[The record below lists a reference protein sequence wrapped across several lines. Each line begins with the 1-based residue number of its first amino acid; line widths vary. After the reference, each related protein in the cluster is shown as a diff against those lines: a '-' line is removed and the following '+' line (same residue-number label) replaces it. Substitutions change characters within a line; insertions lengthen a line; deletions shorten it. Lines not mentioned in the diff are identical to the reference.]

1 MSGRLKGLEPS
12 KVFHFFEEICS
23 IPHGSYHVDEISRY
37 LEDFA
42 IKRNLRYVRDKE
54 NNVIIYRNAS
64 KGYEDK
70 PVTILQGHMDMVAVN
85 DDPEVDMDV
94 TPLDICHDD
103 EYIYAKGS
111 SLGGDDGIAV
121 AYMLAILDDDS
132 IQAPAL
138 EAVFTTNEEVG
149 MDGAIALDPG
159 LLRGNRLIN
168 LDSEEEGIFIAGCAG
183 GIKMKA
189 GIELEVSD
197 DAAGAD
203 KACVKVSVSGLLG
216 GHSGEMIIK
225 NRANA
230 IKICGR
236 LLYDICGSFDVALV
250 DIKGGTK
257 SNAIADKAEFEI
269 LVNRADI
276 SKLNAVIAGIEQE
289 IKNEY
294 RQKDDGIKITVAESS
309 LGERSVF
316 SGDSLKMLASFI
328 MAVPDGVQAMC
339 GWTEGLPLTSLNV
352 GIIERKDNTV
362 YTYHELRSQM
372 GSSLRSLNKSV
383 TIIADAFGAVC
394 ENSSQYPEWEY
405 HESSPLRDEMCR
417 VYKEMYSAEPK
428 IEVIHAGLECGILAQ
443 KIDGFDAVSIGPDIL
458 DIHTTKEKL
467 SIKSTE
473 RVWEYLLG
481 VLSAR

>member
-1 MSGRLKGLEPS
+1 MSGRLEGLEPS
-12 KVFHFFEEICS
+12 KVFHFFEDICS
-23 IPHGSYHVDEISRY
+23 IPHGSYHVDEISGY

-42 IKRNLRYVRDKE
+42 IKRKLRYVRDKE
-54 NNVIIYRNAS
+54 NNVIIYRDAS
-64 KGYEDK
+64 KGYEDR

-85 DDPEVDMDV
+85 DDPEIDMDV
-94 TPLDICHDD
+94 TPVDVCHDD
-103 EYIYAKGS
+103 EYIYARGS

-132 IQAPAL
+132 IQAPAI

-159 LLRGNRLIN
+159 LLRGKRLIN

-183 GIKMKA
+183 GIKMRA
-189 GIELEVSD
+189 GMELELSEL
-197 DAAGAD
+197 AAVENES
-203 KACVKVSVSGLLG
+203 CIKVSVSGLLG

-236 LLYDICGSFDVALV
+236 LSYDICGRFDVRFV

-269 LVNRADI
+269 LVNGGDI
-276 SKLNAVIAGIEQE
+276 SVLKSVIAEVEHE

-294 RQKDDGIKITVAESS
+294 RQKDDDIRITVEESN
-309 LGERSVF
+309 LGERAVF
-316 SGDSLKMLASFI
+316 SGSSLKKLASFI
-328 MAVPDGVQAMC
+328 MAMPDGVQAMC

-352 GIIERKDNTV
+352 GIIERKGNMV

-372 GSSLRSLNKSV
+372 GSSLRTLKKSV
-383 TIIADAFGAVC
+383 TTVADAFGAVC
-394 ENSSQYPEWEY
+394 ENSSEYPEWEY
-405 HESSPLRDEMCR
+405 RESSPLRDEMCR
-417 VYKEMYSAEPK
+417 VYREMYSAEPK

-473 RVWEYLLG
+473 RVWKYLLK
-481 VLSAR
+481 VLSA

>member
-1 MSGRLKGLEPS
+1 MSGRLEGLEPS

-42 IKRNLRYVRDKE
+42 LKRNLRVIRDKA
-54 NNVIIYRNAS
+54 NNVIIYRDAS
-64 KGYEDK
+64 KGFEDR

-85 DDPEVDMDV
+85 DDPEIDMDV
-94 TPLDICHDD
+94 TPLDVCHDG

-121 AYMLAILDDDS
+121 AYMLAIFDDER
-132 IQAPAL
+132 IEAPAL

-149 MDGAIALDPG
+149 MDGAIALDAS
-159 LLRGNRLIN
+159 LLKGRRLIN
-168 LDSEEEGIFIAGCAG
+168 LDSEEEGVFTVGCAG
-183 GIKMKA
+183 GIKMKV
-189 GIELEVSD
+189 GIELEPYGSENLS
-197 DAAGAD
+197 D
-203 KACVKVSVSGLLG
+203 KACVRISVNGLLG

-236 LLYDICGSFDVALV
+236 LLYDICDRFDVELA

-269 LVNRADI
+269 LVNKTDI
-276 SKLNAVIAGIEQE
+276 AELEAVIADIEQE
-289 IKNEY
+289 IRSEY
-294 RQKDDGIKITVAESS
+294 IKKDDGIRITAAEST
-309 LGERSVF
+309 LGERCVF
-316 SGDSLKMLASFI
+316 SGSSLKKLASFI

-339 GWTEGLPLTSLNV
+339 GWTDGLPLTSLNA
-352 GIIERKDNTV
+352 GIIERKGNTV

-372 GSSLRSLNKSV
+372 GSSLQNLKKSV
-383 TIIADAFGAVC
+383 TAIAGAFGAVC
-394 ENSSQYPEWEY
+394 ENSSEYPEWEY
-405 HESSPLRDEMCR
+405 REDSSLRDEMCR
-417 VYKEMYSAEPK
+417 VYREMYSAEPK

-473 RVWEYLLG
+473 RVWKYLLK
-481 VLSAR
+481 VLSA